1 MELSS
6 RYQTLSHVNNL
17 GTLYLDN
24 GDFPSALDCF
34 RFALGQ
40 LRNKCAV
47 VSPQAKQSYNMNGPT
62 TTTER
67 DVAFFPTSTHP
78 QQITLSPLVHAR
90 GIRMPKTRTSFLPQ
104 DPMEDW
110 NIYSSI
116 VVFNLSLV
124 YHLQGLASI
133 AQKFYRHSLRLLDTT
148 IREYE
153 QSQTSNGDTTI
164 DFLSLALLNNLAQ
177 VSIELCVFQEAG
189 SIVKKLVR
197 VACALQS
204 ADYGNAQVAIFMHQ
218 QRNTFLLNAI
228 MIHAGPRIAAP
239 AA

>member
-6 RYQTLSHVNNL
+6 RYQTLSHANNL

-40 LRNKCAV
+40 LRNAV
-47 VSPQAKQSYNMNGPT
+47 VSPQAKQSYNMNDPT
-62 TTTER
+62 TTAQR

-78 QQITLSPLVHAR
+78 QQITLVHTR
-90 GIRMPKTRTSFLPQ
+90 GIRMPKTRTSFFPQ

-116 VVFNLSLV
+116 VVFNLSVV
-124 YHLQGLASI
+124 YHLQGLTSI

-153 QSQTSNGDTTI
+153 QSQTGNGDTTI
-164 DFLSLALLNNLAQ
+164 DILSLALLNNLAQ
-177 VSIELCVFQEAG
+177 VSIELCDFQEAG

-197 VACALQS
+197 VACALSS
-204 ADYGNAQVAIFMHQ
+204 ADYGNEQVAIFMHR

-228 MIHAGPRIAAP
+228 MHYAGPPIAAP